1 MLPILIPVGAALG
14 LAVIAVGT
22 LYTRARGDYTVLP
35 TVADDP
41 SLPVLEIDGYRFHA
55 ETHGDPTNPTV
66 IVLHGGPGADYR
78 SLLRLGEL
86 AETHH
91 VVFYDQRGAGLSQRV
106 PADTIT
112 ASVMLDDVARIADRF
127 SPTDPVTLIGH
138 SWGATLAAGY
148 MRHQP
153 ERVAAAVLAEPGYLD
168 RAEYVLWQQRYDD
181 LMKGWDTTKLMLQ
194 AGFEA
199 QHVDGPDDH
208 AGDDYLVGQCM
219 IPAFVN
225 HPDNPYHRPGQPYT
239 APSWRF
245 GKAASD
251 ALTGET
257 FGTSTDFDGPI
268 LFLAGAD
275 NDWIGEPLQRRHAAR
290 YPNAELAVVPDAAHD
305 MVWDNPT
312 HTVAIIRDFLARSS
326 DRVSPSRA
334 DRAEA

>member
-1 MLPILIPVGAALG
+1 MLPILLPVGAALG
-14 LAVIAVGT
+14 LAGIAVGT
-22 LYTRARGDYTVLP
+22 LYARARGDYTVLP
-35 TVADDP
+35 TVADDL
-41 SLPVLEIDGYRFHA
+41 SLPALEIDGYRFHL

-78 SLLRLGEL
+78 SLLALSEL
-86 AETHH
+86 ADTHH
-91 VVFYDQRGAGLSQRV
+91 VVFYDQRGAGLSERV
-106 PADTIT
+106 PAESIT
-112 ASVMLDDVARIADRF
+112 ASVMLDDLGRIADRF
-127 SPTDPVTLIGH
+127 SPTDPVSLIGH

-148 MRHQP
+148 MRQHP
-153 ERVAAAVLAEPGYLD
+153 DRVAAAVLAEPGYLD
-168 RAEYVLWQQRYDD
+168 PAEYELWQQRYDD
-181 LMKGWDTTKLMLQ
+181 LMKRWDTTKLMIQ

-208 AGDDYLVGQCM
+208 AADDYLVGQRV
-219 IPAFVN
+219 IPAFLN

-257 FGTSTDFDGPI
+257 FGTTTDFDGPI
-268 LFLAGAD
+268 LFPAGAD
-275 NDWIGEPLQRRHAAR
+275 NDWIGEPLQRRHAER

-312 HTVAIIRDFLARSS
+312 DTIAIICHFLTRST
-326 DRVSPSRA
+326 DTVPQPTTEG
-334 DRAEA
+334 AEA